1 MLKSSIFTVIV
12 NLLHNLYNIDK
23 IPLITAPVPANEE
36 ERLKALHS
44 YDILHSGREIE
55 YDQITELAAHITDMP
70 ISLISLVDKD
80 EVWFKS
86 AHGLNITSS
95 SRDLSFCSHAV
106 GQENHMLVLEDI
118 KNHPDFSDHPYANA
132 SNKPIQF
139 YAGVCLLDD
148 EGHAL
153 GTLCVIDNVP
163 NTISDKQIKAL
174 QVLAKQVVKLIELN
188 KRNNELHEIQEELK
202 EKNEDLRQ
210 FAGRVSHDMKMPLAN
225 MIVTTDIL
233 KAKFGS
239 DLDKEA
245 GKYLNYL
252 KDSSF
257 SLSEYITGMLA
268 HYESDRIAEQGEEE
282 FDLNHLLEEIVE
294 LLNIDP
300 QSEINFPEINF
311 ELSCNRAAL
320 GQIFLNLIGNSLKY
334 NDKDIIEIR
343 IGCYRSD
350 GMYHFSVEDN
360 GIGIPEDKVDDIFDL
375 FTTVGNLDR
384 QGRKG
389 NGIGLSTV
397 KKLVEKLGG
406 TINVSSELGEGT
418 TFEFTIRGN

>member
-1 MLKSSIFTVIV
+1 MI
-12 NLLHNLYNIDK
+12 
-23 IPLITAPVPANEE
+23 APTIPANEKK
-36 ERLKALHS
+36 RLEALRS
-44 YDILHSGREIE
+44 YDILHTGKEE
-55 YDQITELAAHITDMP
+55 AYDQLTELAAHITDMP

-95 SRDLSFCSHAV
+95 SRDLSFCSHAI

-118 KNHPDFSDHPYANA
+118 QNHPDFSDHPYTNTY
-132 SNKPIQF
+132 NNPIQF

-153 GTLCVIDNVP
+153 GTLCVIDNEP
-163 NTISDKQIKAL
+163 NTISERQIQAL

-188 KRNNELHEIQEELK
+188 KRNKELQHIQKMLK

-225 MIVTTDIL
+225 MIVTTDLL
-233 KAKFGS
+233 KAKFAGEM
-239 DLDKEA
+239 DKEA
-245 GKYLNYL
+245 VKYLNYL

-257 SLSEYITGMLA
+257 SLSDYISGMLS
-268 HYESDRIAEQGEEE
+268 HYESDRIAENSYED
-282 FDLNHLLEEIVE
+282 FDLDHLLEEIVE
-294 LLNIDP
+294 LLNIDH
-300 QSEINFPEINF
+300 QCEINFPEIDF
-311 ELSCNRAAL
+311 ELNCNRAAL

-334 NDKDIIEIR
+334 NDKETIVIKID
-343 IGCYRSD
+343 CYKSD
-350 GMYHFSVEDN
+350 GFYHFTVEDN
-360 GIGIPEDKVDDIFDL
+360 GIGIPDDMLEDIFDL

-397 KKLVEKLGG
+397 KKLIEKLGG
-406 TINVSSELGEGT
+406 AIKVTSELGEGT
-418 TFEFTIRGN
+418 TFHFTIKGK